1 MQLPPE
7 TILRRPGGLYFKVER
22 ALGGGA
28 MGNVYVVRDPN
39 LANRR
44 RVIKVLH
51 ADAAAHPPAVER
63 FVREARAMARL
74 QHPNIAAVED
84 IGMIEDERGRP
95 KTSFYV
101 MPYVEGESVR
111 SLLARRRRL
120 PPKDALALVIQAAT
134 ALVAMHGAG
143 VIHCDI
149 KPDNMVVTEGGKLV
163 VIDFGVMHLEAAG
176 EREGFYGTFAYA
188 SDHQVAGKTPRREDD
203 LFALSMV
210 LYELLAGVRAFS
222 EHGSGPD
229 AARARAGKKARPL
242 RDFGIDHALLETLVE
257 GGIDPDDKKRWTDAE
272 AMLRALKRVA
282 TLFDDK
288 ERAAPPLMDPHL
300 RTTRHAPLAHEKIS
314 PTDLADPTV
323 LRRVAPEDEIATVVP
338 PKPPAAAALTL
349 ASAGV
354 VHAADAPRSFKPVQ
368 LNLPRVPAPP
378 RRITAYDLAMAGGA
392 LVLLVASVAFAIWIA
407 RGV

>member
-1 MQLPPE
+1 MQLLPE

-44 RVIKVLH
+44 RVIKILH
-51 ADAAAHPPAVER
+51 DAAAAHPPAVER

-74 QHPNIAAVED
+74 HHPNIAAVDD

-95 KTSFYV
+95 TTSYYV
-101 MPYVEGESVR
+101 MPYVEGESLR
-111 SLLARRRRL
+111 ALLSRRRRL
-120 PPKDALALVIQAAT
+120 SPKDALALVAQAAT
-134 ALVAMHGAG
+134 ALVAMHAAG

-149 KPDNMVVTEGGKLV
+149 KPDNLIVTAGGKLV

-188 SDHQVAGKTPRREDD
+188 SDHQLAGRTPRREDD

-222 EHGSGPD
+222 ELGSGPD

-242 RDFGIDHALLETLVE
+242 REHGIDHALLETLVE
-257 GGIDPDDKKRWTDAE
+257 GGIDPDPHKRWTDAE
-272 AMLRALKRVA
+272 SMLRALKRVA

-288 ERAAPPLMDPHL
+288 EPAAAPRDPHL
-300 RTTRHAPLAHEKIS
+300 RTTRHAPIAQEKIS

-323 LRRVAPEDEIATVVP
+323 LRRATPEDAIATFVP
-338 PKPPAAAALTL
+338 PKAPATAALTM

-354 VHAADAPRSFKPVQ
+354 VRTVDAPRSFKPVQ
-368 LNLPRVPAPP
+368 LNLPRVPARARQVTP
-378 RRITAYDLAMAGGA
+378 YDLALAGGA
-392 LVLLVASVAFAIWIA
+392 LVLLAISVVFAFWIA
-407 RGV
+407 HVV